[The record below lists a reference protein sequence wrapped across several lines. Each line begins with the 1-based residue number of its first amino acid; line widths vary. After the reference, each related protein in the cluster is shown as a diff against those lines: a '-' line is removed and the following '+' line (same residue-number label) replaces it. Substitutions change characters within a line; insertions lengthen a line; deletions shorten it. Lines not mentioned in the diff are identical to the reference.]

1 MKLTNILLSILP
13 LTAATKSIPHP
24 SKDCSPEPITSA
36 ECCPFTY
43 KQTCTKNLEKMFH
56 IQLFYNRKQGIT
68 PEEFNRYWSNN
79 HVKNAGDF
87 HLRLG
92 VYKYSQYHS
101 TPEYRDLVRVP
112 GAAPVLEFDGAAE
125 FWVQN
130 LETFQAMSTDPH
142 YVNVIQP
149 DEANFIDPKSM
160 RLIVGVDYIVVE
172 NQNAVTEHG
181 RTFD

>member
-1 MKLTNILLSILP
+1 MKLNSFLLSIVP
-13 LTAATKSIPHP
+13 LTAATKNIPHP
-24 SKDCSPEPITSA
+24 STDCSPEPVASA

-43 KQTCTKNLEKMFH
+43 KQTCTKNIEKMYHF
-56 IQLFYNRKQGIT
+56 QPFYNRKEGIS
-68 PEEFNRYWSNN
+68 P
-79 HVKNAGDF
+79 
-87 HLRLG
+87 
-92 VYKYSQYHS
+92 YSQYHS

-112 GAAPVLEFDGAAE
+112 GAPPVLEFDGAAE

-130 LETFQAMSTDPH
+130 LETFQAMYTDPH
-142 YVNVIQP
+142 YLNAIQP

-181 RTFD
+181 RTFS